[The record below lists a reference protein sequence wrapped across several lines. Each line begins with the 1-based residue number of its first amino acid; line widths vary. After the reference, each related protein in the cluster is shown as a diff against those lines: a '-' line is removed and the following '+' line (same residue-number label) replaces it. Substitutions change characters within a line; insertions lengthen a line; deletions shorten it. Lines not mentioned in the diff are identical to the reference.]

1 MSGLA
6 FLDSNIFVYADDASN
21 PVKQGVAIRLIQEKV
36 LARQALVSLQVMQE
50 YFAVATRKLGVLPE
64 VAQQKVELMTRMR
77 VVRFNELDVISAI
90 ELHRLHRI
98 SFWDSMIVHAAKL
111 GGAEV
116 LLSEDLNAGGSL
128 GGVRIVNPF
137 A

>member
-1 MSGLA
+1 MSGSA

-21 PVKQGVAIRLIQEKV
+21 PVKQAVAIRLIQEKV

-77 VVRFNELDVISAI
+77 VVRFDELDVISAI

-128 GGVRIVNPF
+128 SGVRIVNPF